1 MIEQQLTKST
11 SKADTLQNEAR
22 ALLAPFGLLPFGWF
36 RDEDG
41 TAGLLVGNIGSSL
54 WTAFK
59 VSGEFSD
66 GQNNGLD
73 RWTETSLR
81 PIARTLDAELRFP
94 FGEIIWPFQKWA
106 GQATGMK
113 QSPIGLFIHPEY
125 GLWTAFRGA
134 LMFDADIEFEAQ
146 LVSNHPCDSCVEK
159 PCLTTCPI
167 GAFTAEG
174 YDYLSCKSHVRS
186 EAGDACRRGSC
197 LARKSCPIGTK
208 YTYEQDHQAF
218 HMAAYI

>member
-1 MIEQQLTKST
+1 M
-11 SKADTLQNEAR
+11 
-22 ALLAPFGLLPFGWF
+22 LAPFGLLPFGWF
-36 RDEDG
+36 RDDAG

-54 WTAFK
+54 WPAFQK
-59 VSGEFSD
+59 SCEFEDGEP
-66 GQNNGLD
+66 NAMD
-73 RWTETSLR
+73 RWTQNVLQPVADELR
-81 PIARTLDAELRFP
+81 AELRFP
-94 FGEIIWPFQKWA
+94 FGEKIWPFQQWA

-134 LMFDADIEFEAQ
+134 LMFDCEIEFTHK
-146 LVSNHPCDSCVEK
+146 VVDWHPCDRCADK
-159 PCLTTCPI
+159 PCLSTCPI
-167 GAFTAEG
+167 GAFTTEG

-186 EAGDACRRGSC
+186 DAGFACRSGSC
-197 LARKSCPIGTK
+197 LARKSCPVGVE